1 MTLEIAAI
9 IRQMAQELAFHRTR
23 LDDPAAVIMKLVW
36 LHGFHPE
43 ISTFIGRHYDSII
56 QEASKINADRGIR
69 PHVG

>member
-9 IRQMAQELAFHRTR
+9 IRKMAQELSYYRTK
-23 LDDPAAVIMKLVW
+23 LDDPSEVIMKLIW

-43 ISTFIGRHYDSII
+43 ISTFIDRHYDSII

-69 PHVG
+69 PYVD